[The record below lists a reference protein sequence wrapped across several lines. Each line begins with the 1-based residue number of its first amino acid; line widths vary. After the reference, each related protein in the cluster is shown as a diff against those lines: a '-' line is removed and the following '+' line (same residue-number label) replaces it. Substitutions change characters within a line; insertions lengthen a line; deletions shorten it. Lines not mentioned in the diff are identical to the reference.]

1 MIAVIGGGIS
11 GLAAAYE
18 LKLRGVEFQ
27 LLEASQRAGGLI
39 QTEEY
44 ERFLIDAGPDSMLA
58 TKPAGRMLCEAVGL
72 GPTLVQ
78 MMEPRTA
85 FVLDRNRLYPLPSP
99 AVLGIPLT
107 PGAAMGFRLLPL
119 HSRVRVLLEP
129 YVRPR
134 AGGDESVAAFFR
146 RRFGA
151 ATVERVAQPLL
162 GGIHAGDVEQLSV
175 QSLFPALRDAE
186 VRGGLLRSF
195 APRQPVSGSAF
206 NSPASGM
213 ETLPNAVVR
222 ALPADAIH
230 FGTEVRAVAPTSDG
244 WRLDTTTGVRYA
256 AGVVLATPMPVTAKL
271 LAGVDA
277 DAARFCARVPHASTV
292 SIALAWHRDEVPH
305 PLEGSGFVVARDRS
319 RITASTWISSKWLG
333 RAPQDYTLLRAF
345 VGGVR
350 DPRAVDL
357 SDDELVAVATRDL
370 GRVLGIRAAPH
381 FARIYRWRESSP
393 QLTVGHAERAR
404 EIDRRLESH
413 PGLFA
418 AARGLRVVGIPDCIA
433 DARRV
438 AAAAAQYVMR
448 SNRESNTEKYRQG

>member
-1 MIAVIGGGIS
+1 MIAIIGGGIS

-18 LKLRGVEFQ
+18 LSQRGVAFQ
-27 LLEASQRAGGLI
+27 LFEASNRAGGLI
-39 QTEEY
+39 HTDHY
-44 ERFLIDAGPDSMLA
+44 EQFVIDAGPDSMLA

-72 GPTLVQ
+72 GPRLVQ

-99 AVLGIPLT
+99 SLLGIPLT
-107 PGAAMGFRLLPL
+107 RGAAIRFGLLPFR
-119 HSRVRVLLEP
+119 SRLRVLLEP

-186 VRGGLLRSF
+186 LRGGLLRNF
-195 APRQPVSGSAF
+195 VQREHVSGSPF
-206 NSPASGM
+206 NSLAAGM
-213 ETLPNAVVR
+213 GSLPTAVLR
-222 ALPADAIH
+222 ALPAGSIRL
-230 FGTEVRAVAPTSDG
+230 GTELHTLAPTSDG
-244 WRLDTTTGVRYA
+244 WRLDTTTGTCYA
-256 AGVVLATPMPVTAKL
+256 AGVVLATPVPVTAKL
-271 LAGVDA
+271 LAPLDA
-277 DAARFCARVPHASTV
+277 DAARLCAGVPHASTA
-292 SIALAWHRDEVPH
+292 SIALAWHRDEIAH
-305 PLEGSGFVVARDRS
+305 PLDGSGFVVARDQS

-333 RAPQDYTLLRAF
+333 RAPQEYTLLRAF
-345 VGGVR
+345 AGGVR
-350 DPRAVDL
+350 DPQAIDL

-370 GRVLGIRAAPH
+370 GRVLGIHAAPR
-381 FARIYRWRESSP
+381 FARVYRWRDASP
-393 QLTVGHAERAR
+393 QLTVRHGERAK
-404 EIDRRLESH
+404 EIDRRLERH

-418 AARGLRVVGIPDCIA
+418 AARGVRVVGIPDCIA

-438 AAAAAQYVMR
+438 AASAAEYAMR
-448 SNRESNTEKYRQG
+448 STRDSTAKKYHRG